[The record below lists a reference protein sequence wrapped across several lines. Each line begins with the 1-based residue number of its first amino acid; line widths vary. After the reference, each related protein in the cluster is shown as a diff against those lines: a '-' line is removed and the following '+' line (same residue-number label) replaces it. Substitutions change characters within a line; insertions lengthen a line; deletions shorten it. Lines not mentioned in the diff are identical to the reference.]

1 MDVLMIFNGLGNQ
14 MSQYAFYL
22 KKRQRSGSARFIF
35 LKKSANVHNGYELDR
50 VFGIIKK
57 DTVADHFYYFI
68 YLAITSSKLTA
79 ILQPIVRLTG
89 LLGMAVID
97 ENDDYTFQPKLLQP
111 SRGIKYYVG
120 GWHSEKYFIDV
131 KDKVLH
137 EFQFD
142 FNKIGPANLEVLDKI
157 RACTSVSVHVRRGD
171 FMDSHNFHK
180 LGAVCTLNYFVTAIE
195 KMKTLAGDP
204 HFFFFTNDH
213 AWVREHF
220 TGDRFT
226 VVDLNSG
233 ADSWKDMFLMS
244 NCTHNIASNGSFS
257 WWAAYLNRNPDKT
270 VIVPNHFVVGK
281 YFEDIYPA
289 SWIRLSD
296 Y

>member
-1 MDVLMIFNGLGNQ
+1 MD
-14 MSQYAFYL
+14 
-22 KKRQRSGSARFIF
+22 
-35 LKKSANVHNGYELDR
+35 
-50 VFGIIKK
+50 
-57 DTVADHFYYFI
+57 
-68 YLAITSSKLTA
+68 
-79 ILQPIVRLTG
+79 P
-89 LLGMAVID
+89 
-97 ENDDYTFQPKLLQP
+97 
-111 SRGIKYYVG
+111 
-120 GWHSEKYFIDV
+120 
-131 KDKVLH
+131 
-137 EFQFD
+137 
-142 FNKIGPANLEVLDKI
+142 
-157 RACTSVSVHVRRGD
+157 
-171 FMDSHNFHK
+171 HNFHK

-195 KMKTLAGDP
+195 KMKTLAGDL

-226 VVDLNSG
+226 VVDLNIG

-270 VIVPNHFVVGK
+270 VIVPNQFVVGK